1 MGRRLYPLLLAV
13 ILAVGCG
20 GDEGGGSD
28 GGESDAV
35 ATCKQ
40 SVDAAQGIS
49 NDAKE
54 ELRDLCEEA
63 GNADEAKA
71 REASQKVCSRIVEET
86 IPAGPA
92 RDAGVQA
99 CKQTNQ

>member
-1 MGRRLYPLLLAV
+1 MGRRLYPLLLAAIV
-13 ILAVGCG
+13 AAGCG
-20 GDEGGGSD
+20 GDESGGGGSD
-28 GGESDAV
+28 AV
-35 ATCKQ
+35 VTCKQ

-49 NDAKE
+49 NDVKE

>member
-1 MGRRLYPLLLAV
+1 MGRRLYPLLLAA
-13 ILAVGCG
+13 ILAAGCG

-28 GGESDAV
+28 GGG
-35 ATCKQ
+35 ATP
-40 SVDAAQGIS
+40 SPPASRAWTPPRDLEGRQGG
-49 NDAKE
+49 AE
-54 ELRDLCEEA
+54 DLCEEA